1 MLMGALLDMA
11 WWWQEAK
18 FFLRHSMAFS
28 LDAVHV
34 IAGVVVMIAAALL
47 LRKPVTSSTPWLVV
61 LALSVLNEVI
71 DLFVQQ
77 WPHPG
82 MAYGESMKD
91 LLLTMLLPTLLLLTS
106 RSFPRIYAERAANAA
121 EQPAD

>member
-1 MLMGALLDMA
+1 MLVGAVLDMA
-11 WWWQEAK
+11 WSWQEAK
-18 FFLRHSMAFS
+18 LFLRHSLAFS

-34 IAGVVVMIAAALL
+34 IAGVVVMVGAALL
-47 LRKPVTSSTPWLVV
+47 LRKPVSSPTPWLVV
-61 LALSVLNEVI
+61 FALSCLNEII
-71 DLFVQQ
+71 DLFVQE

-106 RSFPRIYAERAANAA
+106 RSFPRIYAARAVSAA
-121 EQPAD
+121 KETAD